1 MPAQDSIP
9 RKTLNKLNGGTKIS
23 HVKSKFKQYPFT
35 NSALKRILERK
46 LQPKEV
52 NYTQEKTGNKY
63 NFTGATPKEG
73 KHSHTHY

>member
-46 LQPKEV
+46 LQDKDS
-52 NYTQEKTGNKY
+52 NYTSQKLHKKLNISQQTQKKR
-63 NFTGATPKEG
+63 T
-73 KHSHTHY
+73 KHA